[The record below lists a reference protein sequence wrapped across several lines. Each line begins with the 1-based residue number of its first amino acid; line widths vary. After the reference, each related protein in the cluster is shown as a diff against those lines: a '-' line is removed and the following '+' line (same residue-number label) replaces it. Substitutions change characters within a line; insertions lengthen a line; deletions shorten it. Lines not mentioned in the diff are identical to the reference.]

1 MDICQKSL
9 IDALVTTQRY
19 IFYIDTCGSIDEKRF
34 EKEFN
39 TKNFSLI
46 RLSTVEEL
54 IRFFTKLY
62 EGLNKEYQNIGIIV
76 NKLSVLRCEADDK
89 DVTSE
94 LRNQYMHRQL
104 DRLMSI
110 MKDFALNG
118 SVVYV
123 IGKSHE
129 MDKNER

>member
-1 MDICQKSL
+1 MDIYQKSL

-19 IFYIDTCGSIDEKRF
+19 IFYLDTCGSIDEERF

-39 TKNFSLI
+39 TKNFSLAK
-46 RLSTVEEL
+46 LSTVEEL

-62 EGLNKEYQNIGIIV
+62 EGLNKEYQNIGIII
-76 NKLSVLRCEADDK
+76 NKLSVLHCEADDK
-89 DVTSE
+89 GVSPE

-110 MKDFALNG
+110 IKDFALNG

-123 IGKSHE
+123 IGKSQPK
-129 MDKNER
+129 KNEE

>member
-1 MDICQKSL
+1 MDICQKNL

-19 IFYIDTCGSIDEKRF
+19 IFYIDTCGSIDEERF

-39 TKNFSLI
+39 TKNFSLA

-62 EGLNKEYQNIGIIV
+62 EGLNKDYQNVGIII

-89 DVTSE
+89 EVATE

-118 SVVYV
+118 SIVYV
-123 IGKSHE
+123 IGKSE
-129 MDKNER
+129 PKKSEE

>member
-1 MDICQKSL
+1 MDIYQKSL

-19 IFYIDTCGSIDEKRF
+19 IFYLDTCDSIDEERF

-39 TKNFSLI
+39 TKNFSLAK
-46 RLSTVEEL
+46 LATVEEL

-62 EGLNKEYQNIGIIV
+62 EGLDKKYQKVGIIV
-76 NKLSVLRCEADDK
+76 NKLSVLHCEADDK
-89 DVTSE
+89 GVATE

-118 SVVYV
+118 TIVYV
-123 IGKSHE
+123 IGKSE
-129 MDKNER
+129 PKKSEE